1 MSKVHARALEATHVV
16 DIDLDFLPISA
27 HDLYLYFV
35 LKPSL

>member
-1 MSKVHARALEATHVV
+1 MSKVHACDLEATHVV

-27 HDLYLYFV
+27 HDLYFV